1 MMRAS
6 PRRRAAGFTLIEV
19 LITLVVVA
27 VALLALTRAASVQIA
42 NFDALRER
50 TLAGWVAANALADAR
65 IAPER
70 PTPGRSDGRVELAG
84 RAWRWQREVSAI
96 PHSDILRI
104 DVRVFRGEDTTPSA
118 SLIGFRGF
126 EP

>member
-1 MMRAS
+1 MSAGIRQ
-6 PRRRAAGFTLIEV
+6 RRDAGFTLIEV
-19 LITLVVVA
+19 LIALVVVA
-27 VALLALTRAASVQIA
+27 VALLALSRAASVQIS

-50 TLAGWVAANALADAR
+50 TLAGWVAANVLADAR

-96 PHSDILRI
+96 PQSEILRI
-104 DVRVFRGEDTTPSA
+104 EVRVFHGDDKDPSA
-118 SLIGFRGF
+118 SLNGFRGF

>member
-1 MMRAS
+1 MSAGIRQ
-6 PRRRAAGFTLIEV
+6 RRDAGFTLIEV
-19 LITLVVVA
+19 LIALVVVA
-27 VALLALTRAASVQIA
+27 VALLALSRAASVQTS

-50 TLAGWVAANALADAR
+50 TLAGWVAANVLADAR

-96 PHSDILRI
+96 PQSEILRI
-104 DVRVFRGEDTTPSA
+104 EVRVFRGDDKDPSA
-118 SLIGFRGF
+118 SLNGFRGF